1 MNRPLNQSSVRR
13 AGMIQTSVMA
23 VTERL
28 FAMRETQFVNMVQR
42 VCTNALLEP
51 GDTRQQWKGEAAA
64 CFVNKGLP
72 VAARYRPPTPA
83 TGPRLYLVYVKRLRS
98 DEFLRGRFFV

>member
-1 MNRPLNQSSVRR
+1 MNRFVNQSIPRR
-13 AGMIQTSVMA
+13 AAMIHTSVMA
-23 VTERL
+23 VTERH

-64 CFVNKGLP
+64 RFVNKGLP
-72 VAARYRPPTPA
+72 VAARNRPPTPA
-83 TGPRLYLVYVKRLRS
+83 TGPRLYLV
-98 DEFLRGRFFV
+98 